1 MAEETEQQ
9 RRRSSLEHRL
19 EQTLQ
24 ELRVVQTGVQILSAF
39 LLTLPFTQRF
49 TSTSGLDK
57 ALYLVSLVAAV
68 VTTALVLTPVSYHR
82 RHHDLGDGVD
92 DLPEVIRVSVLL
104 TLLGMTTLMI
114 AAVSSILLAMDMAV
128 GLGWAVPLTVAVTAV
143 FVSLWFGLPMRR
155 RGKLAPFAGKDRPG
169 EEDLSGDEE
178 RSSGQDSSANG

>member
-1 MAEETEQQ
+1 MAEQTEEQ
-9 RRRSSLEHRL
+9 RKRQSLEHKL

-68 VTTALVLTPVSYHR
+68 VTTALVLAPVSYHR
-82 RHHDLGDGVD
+82 RHHHLGDGVE
-92 DLPEVIRVSVLL
+92 DLPEVIRVAVLL

-114 AAVSSILLAMDMAV
+114 AAVSSILLAIDMAV
-128 GLGWAVPLTVAVTAV
+128 GLGWAVPIAVAVTAV
-143 FVSLWFGLPMRR
+143 FISLWFGLPMRR
-155 RGKLAPFAGKDRPG
+155 RGEMKPSRDKSRVQDESDESSTKAGEKG
-169 EEDLSGDEE
+169 GSAEE
-178 RSSGQDSSANG
+178 

>member
-1 MAEETEQQ
+1 MAEETEEQ
-9 RRRSSLEHRL
+9 RKRRNLEQRL

-49 TSTSGLDK
+49 TSTSGFDK

-68 VTTALVLTPVSYHR
+68 VTTALVLAPVSYHR
-82 RHHDLGDGVD
+82 RHHHLGDGVD
-92 DLPEVIRVSVLL
+92 DLPEVIRVAVTL

-114 AAVSSILLAMDMAV
+114 AAVSSTMLAIDIAV
-128 GLGWAVPLTVAVTAV
+128 GLGWAIPLSLAVTAV

-155 RGKLAPFAGKDRPG
+155 GSSRKDDSP
-169 EEDLSGDEE
+169 EE
-178 RSSGQDSSANG
+178 